1 MGDRIEPD
9 QTTPRAFREGEGL
22 DYRDA
27 LIASGAHPGIVE
39 PEDSD
44 FDVPDEY
51 GCAGVYVE
59 SDDPHYTME
68 GRDG

>member
-1 MGDRIEPD
+1 MGDRIDVPN
-9 QTTPRAFREGEGL
+9 AFSEDEGGE
-22 DYRDA
+22 YRDF
-27 LIASGAHPGIVE
+27 LIASDEHPLIE
-39 PEDSD
+39 APTDEDLASL
-44 FDVPDEY
+44 EGQ